1 VDEIEFDF
9 NGIILNL
16 IEQKNLLELGIV
28 DYSLIKVN
36 ISKFNQ
42 KLSKLM

>member
-1 VDEIEFDF
+1 MDEIEFDF

-28 DYSLIKVN
+28 DYNKCNQILEYE
-36 ISKFNQ
+36 IS
-42 KLSKLM
+42 